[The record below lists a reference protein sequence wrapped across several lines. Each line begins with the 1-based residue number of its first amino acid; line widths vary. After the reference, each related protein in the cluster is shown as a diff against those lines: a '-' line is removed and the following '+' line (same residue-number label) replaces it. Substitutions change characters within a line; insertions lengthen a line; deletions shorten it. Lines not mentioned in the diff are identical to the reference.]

1 MGREETDAR
10 LAGQTTAI
18 NAGDQGVTSV
28 TDHPRMPHE
37 LCWYVSLL
45 MVMGQAKREALANDT
60 FAENR
65 LVK

>member
-18 NAGDQGVTSV
+18 NADQGVTSV
-28 TDHPRMPHE
+28 TDHPHMPHD

-45 MVMGQAKREALANDT
+45 TVMAQAKREALANDT
-60 FAENR
+60 LAENR
-65 LVK
+65 LLK